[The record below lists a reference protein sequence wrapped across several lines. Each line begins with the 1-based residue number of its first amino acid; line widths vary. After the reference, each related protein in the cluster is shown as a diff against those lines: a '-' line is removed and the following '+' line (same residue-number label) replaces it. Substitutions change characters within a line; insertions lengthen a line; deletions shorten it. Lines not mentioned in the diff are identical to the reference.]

1 MIASQMV
8 QPPAATPPRVRVP
21 ARGVRMDAGHS
32 HAAVPRTA
40 YTGASNHHPNI
51 KLWQP
56 QLGSADSEVLRDAA
70 KLRARARDLYR
81 NHPYARQAVRASRLG
96 VIGRK
101 LRYSCRP
108 DHRFLGIDFD
118 ESVRW
123 GQEFERVWET
133 YAHGLGFY
141 ADAGRR
147 RSFTEQM
154 ALLHK
159 ARFVD
164 GEALATF
171 EWAPDRRWRT
181 CLQVIDVDRLSNP
194 HGYPETA
201 LMKGGIELNGLDE
214 PVAYHI
220 RNGHPNDYALLR
232 VDHLTWSR
240 VARET
245 PWGRPVCAHSF
256 EADRGGQT
264 RGVSLFAPVIL
275 DMKMSREY
283 AEATL
288 ASAILQSSYAAV
300 LVSQQNYK
308 EALEVIS
315 TMPPD
320 QGKTVA
326 DLALE
331 NLEAAVAYHEQANIR
346 FNGAALP
353 ILFPGEDLKLLTPG
367 HKADSLADFNS
378 ASTRA
383 FAAGTGTDPIAVSQD
398 YSQVNYSSA
407 KMAAATAWASYA
419 VLREEMIATFAMP
432 HVAAF
437 LEEIVSSG
445 GLPLPRGLSKLDFYD
460 ARDALIRG
468 TFITQGAPNLDP
480 VKEAQGT
487 LMEINMGI
495 TTLQDAAA
503 RNGEDY
509 LDKIDQRAR
518 ENLELAQRGLPPPGM
533 PALPPAPAE
542 ETSGEGSDGG
552 GDETDTSDSK
562 ES

>member
-1 MIASQMV
+1 MNAVTSA
-8 QPPAATPPRVRVP
+8 PAAPARSRVRVP
-21 ARGVRMDAGHS
+21 ARGMRMDAGGT
-32 HAAVPRTA
+32 AVAPRTA

-51 KLWQP
+51 RLWQP
-56 QLGSADSEVLRDAA
+56 TLASADAEVLRDAA

-108 DHRFLGIDFD
+108 DHRFLGIDF
-118 ESVRW
+118 EEAVRW

-171 EWAPDRRWRT
+171 EWAPERRWRT
-181 CLQVIDVDRLSNP
+181 CLQVVDVDRLSNP
-194 HGYPETA
+194 NGYPESA
-201 LMKGGIELNGLDE
+201 YFKGGIEPSALDE

-220 RNGHPNDYALLR
+220 RNGHPA
-232 VDHLTWSR
+232 DHVFVRAEHLSWSR
-240 VARET
+240 VERET
-245 PWGRPVCAHSF
+245 KWGRPICAHAF

-308 EALEVIS
+308 EALEVIA

-320 QGKTVA
+320 QGKTVS

-378 ASTRA
+378 SSTRA

-398 YSQVNYSSA
+398 YSNVNSSSA
-407 KMAAATAWASYA
+407 KMAAANAWGFYG
-419 VLREEMIATFAMP
+419 VLREEMISTFAMP

-445 GLPLPRGLSKLDFYD
+445 GLDLPKGISRFDFYD
-460 ARDALIRG
+460 ARDALIKG
-468 TFITQGAPNLDP
+468 TFLTQGAPNLDP
-480 VKEAQGT
+480 VKEAQAT

-503 RNGEDY
+503 ERGEDY
-509 LDKIDQRAR
+509 LDKLDQRAR
-518 ENLELAQRGLPPPGM
+518 ENIELATRGLPPPGM
-533 PALPPAPAE
+533 PAMPPAPAE
-542 ETSGEGSDGG
+542 ESSGDDAGG
-552 GDETDTSDSK
+552 ADDPPANDSK

>member
-1 MIASQMV
+1 MNAVTSA
-8 QPPAATPPRVRVP
+8 PAAPARSRVRVP
-21 ARGVRMDAGHS
+21 ARGMRMDAGGT
-32 HAAVPRTA
+32 AVAPRTA

-51 KLWQP
+51 RLWQP
-56 QLGSADSEVLRDAA
+56 TLASADAEVLRDAA

-108 DHRFLGIDFD
+108 DHRFLGIDF
-118 ESVRW
+118 EEAVRW

-171 EWAPDRRWRT
+171 EWAPERRWRT
-181 CLQVIDVDRLSNP
+181 CLQVVDVDRLSNP
-194 HGYPETA
+194 NGYPESA
-201 LMKGGIELNGLDE
+201 YFKGGIELSALDE

-220 RNGHPNDYALLR
+220 RNGHPA
-232 VDHLTWSR
+232 DHVFVRAEHLSWSR
-240 VARET
+240 VERET
-245 PWGRPVCAHSF
+245 KWGRPICAHAF

-308 EALEVIS
+308 EALEVIA

-320 QGKTVA
+320 QGKTVS

-378 ASTRA
+378 SSTRA

-398 YSQVNYSSA
+398 YSNVNYSSA
-407 KMAAATAWASYA
+407 KMAAANAWGFYG
-419 VLREEMIATFAMP
+419 VLREEMISTFAMP

-445 GLPLPRGLSKLDFYD
+445 GLDLPKGISRFDFYD
-460 ARDALIRG
+460 ARDALIKG
-468 TFITQGAPNLDP
+468 TFLTQGAPNLDP
-480 VKEAQGT
+480 VKEAQAT

-503 RNGEDY
+503 ERGEDY
-509 LDKIDQRAR
+509 LDKLDQRAR
-518 ENLELAQRGLPPPGM
+518 ENIELATRGLPPPGM
-533 PALPPAPAE
+533 PAMPPAPAE
-542 ETSGEGSDGG
+542 ESSGDDAGG
-552 GDETDTSDSK
+552 ADDPPANDSK

>member
-1 MIASQMV
+1 MNVATAV
-8 QPPAATPPRVRVP
+8 PAAPARSRIRVP
-21 ARGVRMDAGHS
+21 ARGVRMDAG
-32 HAAVPRTA
+32 AAGPRTA

-56 QLGSADSEVLRDAA
+56 TLASADAEVLRDAA

-96 VIGRK
+96 VIGKR

-108 DHRFLGIDFD
+108 DHRFLGIDF
-118 ESVRW
+118 EEAVRW

-147 RSFTEQM
+147 RTFTEQM

-164 GEALATF
+164 GEALATW
-171 EWAPDRRWRT
+171 EWAADRRWRT
-181 CLQVIDVDRLSNP
+181 CLQVVDVDRLSNP
-194 HGYPETA
+194 NGNPESA
-201 LMKGGIELNGLDE
+201 WLKGGVELNALDE

-220 RNGHPNDYALLR
+220 RNGHPNDYALHR
-232 VDHLTWSR
+232 RTDHLTWSR
-240 VARET
+240 VERET
-245 PWGRPVCAHSF
+245 RWGRPICAHSF

-275 DMKMSREY
+275 EMKMSREY

-308 EALEVIS
+308 EALEVIA
-315 TMPPD
+315 TLPPD

-331 NLEAAVAYHEQANIR
+331 NLEATIAYHEQANIR
-346 FNGAALP
+346 FNGASLP
-353 ILFPGEDLKLLTPG
+353 ILYPGEDLKLLTPG

-378 ASTRA
+378 NSTRA

-398 YSQVNYSSA
+398 YSNVNYSSA
-407 KMAAATAWASYA
+407 KMAAATAWAGYA
-419 VLREEMIATFAMP
+419 VLREELIASFAMP

-445 GLPLPRGLSKLDFYD
+445 GLPLPRGLSRFDFYD

-468 TFITQGAPNLDP
+468 TFLTQGAPNLDP
-480 VKEAQGT
+480 VKEAQAT
-487 LMEINMGI
+487 LMEINMGM
-495 TTLQDAAA
+495 TTLQDAVAE
-503 RNGEDY
+503 RGEDY
-509 LDKIDQRAR
+509 LEKMDQRAR
-518 ENLELAQRGLPPPGM
+518 ENIELAQRGLPPPGI

-542 ETSGEGSDGG
+542 DTSGDGSDGG